1 MSECY
6 NVHGILTTQGGIT
19 NATSCAVGDHP
30 VVNIGTAR
38 EEAQRAQRNDRET
51 CDVGVITILSE
62 EAQAVILALRL
73 HMTQTAGLL
82 FYETTASSEDP
93 IKVAMIQA
101 LAPGQR
107 SAMAA
112 YSSLCQ
118 HYDPKIVVLVGI
130 GGGISLDIGPG
141 DVVVATR
148 VVYYDLR
155 KQTPSGLQHRGE
167 EREAPAETGRAVNAF
182 FTDHSPADFQVKGLA
197 GGTHSMRM
205 RPGLIGSGD
214 AVIADHGAETLT
226 FLASFNDKILAID
239 MEAGGLGQ
247 ACHERSAETRRLHN
261 WAVIR
266 GISDDAGPGKD
277 DSWHHIASWHAAI
290 ALRKM
295 LPYLTS
301 VS

>member
-1 MSECY
+1 VSERY
-6 NVHGILTTQGGIT
+6 SQNG
-19 NATSCAVGDHP
+19 
-30 VVNIGTAR
+30 R
-38 EEAQRAQRNDRET
+38 ES

-73 HMTQTAGLL
+73 HMTQTAGML
-82 FYETTASSEDP
+82 FYETAAPSEDP
-93 IKVAMIQA
+93 IKVVMIQA

-107 SAMAA
+107 PAMAA

-118 HYDPKIVVLVGI
+118 RYDPKIVVLVGI

-148 VVYYDLR
+148 VVYFDLR
-155 KQTPSGLQHRGE
+155 EQTPSGLQHQGE
-167 EREAPAETGRAVNAF
+167 EREAPAGAGRAVNAF
-182 FTDHSPADFQVKGLA
+182 FTEHSPADFNVKGLA

-214 AVIADHGAETLT
+214 AVLADHAAETLT

-239 MEAGGLGQ
+239 MAAGSLSQ

-266 GISDDAGPGKD
+266 GISDDAGSGQD

-290 ALRKM
+290 ALRKL